1 MPMGMTQDV
10 IWNSCP
16 TIKCRRSA
24 DIVLRHKRQALLQ
37 HANSD
42 QINAISELTLNVTFP
57 SPPRPWQKLQRHKE
71 ALRHIARRKH
81 SVTRRRADTGRGRR
95 QESFF
100 GKSVTNPCWPNIMT
114 AAKELLMVP
123 TADYNN
129 LVNYY
134 KGKITESALL
144 NKAGRLAAER
154 DLILKNPRI
163 PSSVAVAMTQPKAQ
177 EVRRLTKRIRTG
189 GMSAPPQP
197 EDEDL
202 LLTPLEN
209 KLDRILRA
217 TTEKTL
223 KQQTPWVPLTRR
235 RKLPKTP
242 KKQLVKPEQTST
254 ESGWLSSVKRGAL
267 KGLGQSMG
275 VRVSGTSDNE
285 DASATRRKKKK
296 PTPKAV
302 KRLRAA
308 PGWEDWTEGK
318 QLRRALL
325 SEYEESDED

>member
-1 MPMGMTQDV
+1 MA
-10 IWNSCP
+10 S
-16 TIKCRRSA
+16 
-24 DIVLRHKRQALLQ
+24 
-37 HANSD
+37 
-42 QINAISELTLNVTFP
+42 
-57 SPPRPWQKLQRHKE
+57 
-71 ALRHIARRKH
+71 
-81 SVTRRRADTGRGRR
+81 
-95 QESFF
+95 
-100 GKSVTNPCWPNIMT
+100 
-114 AAKELLMVP
+114 AKEMLMVP
-123 TADYNN
+123 TADYHN

-163 PSSVAVAMTQPKAQ
+163 PSSVAVAMTGPKAQ

-189 GMSAPPQP
+189 GMSSAPPRP

-202 LLTPLEN
+202 LLSPLEN

-217 TTEKTL
+217 TTDKTL
-223 KQQTPWVPLTRR
+223 KQQTPWVPPTKK

-242 KKQLVKPEQTST
+242 KKQPVKPEQTST
-254 ESGWLSSVKRGAL
+254 KSGWISSVKRGAL
-267 KGLGQSMG
+267 KGLGQSLG
-275 VRVSGTSDNE
+275 VNVSGTSDSE
-285 DASATRRKKKK
+285 DAGVTRQKEKK
-296 PTPKAV
+296 PTTKAI

-325 SEYEESDED
+325 SDYEESDED

>member
-1 MPMGMTQDV
+1 MA
-10 IWNSCP
+10 S
-16 TIKCRRSA
+16 
-24 DIVLRHKRQALLQ
+24 
-37 HANSD
+37 
-42 QINAISELTLNVTFP
+42 
-57 SPPRPWQKLQRHKE
+57 
-71 ALRHIARRKH
+71 
-81 SVTRRRADTGRGRR
+81 
-95 QESFF
+95 
-100 GKSVTNPCWPNIMT
+100 
-114 AAKELLMVP
+114 AKEMLMVP
-123 TADYNN
+123 TADYHN

-134 KGKITESALL
+134 KGKITESTLL

-163 PSSVAVAMTQPKAQ
+163 PSSVAMAMTRPKAQ

-189 GMSAPPQP
+189 GTASASPPP
-197 EDEDL
+197 DGDEDL

-209 KLDRILRA
+209 KLDKILRA

-223 KQQTPWVPLTRR
+223 KQQTPWVPPTKK

-242 KKQLVKPEQTST
+242 KKQPIKPEQTST
-254 ESGWLSSVKRGAL
+254 KSGWISSMKRGAL
-267 KGLGQSMG
+267 KGLGQSLG
-275 VRVSGTSDNE
+275 VNVSGISDSE
-285 DASATRRKKKK
+285 DAGATRQKEKK

-325 SEYEESDED
+325 SDYEESDED